1 MRGPTG
7 PGAAASA
14 FATLMAVLGCL
25 VASLRGI
32 RHFRCFANAALGSL
46 RRLTMKAAAMSAV
59 TVMPAAGTS
68 RLVEEL
74 ALAAA
79 GMGAGGAAGKAA
91 GPRSVVISTTSAKMT
106 VP

>member
-1 MRGPTG
+1 MSGPTG
-7 PGAAASA
+7 PASALAAA
-14 FATLMAVLGCL
+14 FGAVLGL
-25 VASLRGI
+25 AVASLRDI

-59 TVMPAAGTS
+59 TVMPAAGRST
-68 RLVEEL
+68 LVEAL

-79 GMGAGGAAGKAA
+79 GMGAGGGAGKAA